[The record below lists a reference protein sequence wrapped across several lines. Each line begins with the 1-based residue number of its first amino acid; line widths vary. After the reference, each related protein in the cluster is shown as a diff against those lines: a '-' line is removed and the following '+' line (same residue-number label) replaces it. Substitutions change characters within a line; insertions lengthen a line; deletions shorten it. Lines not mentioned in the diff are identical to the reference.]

1 VTSATKALPASR
13 ILSAAG
19 ALLITSAL
27 LLAVGLGFPPPAAAQ
42 AVQRPASLPATP
54 KKDAVKVAT
63 SRPRMPGR
71 GLGVTASRFQDAS
84 TVTRPGT

>member
-27 LLAVGLGFPPPAAAQ
+27 MLAVGLGFPPPAAAQ
-42 AVQRPASLPATP
+42 AVQRPASLPIAP
-54 KKDAVKVAT
+54 KKEAVNEAT
-63 SRPRMPGR
+63 SRPRAPGP
-71 GLGVTASRFQDAS
+71 GLGVTASRFQKAS
-84 TVTRPGT
+84 TVTRAGT